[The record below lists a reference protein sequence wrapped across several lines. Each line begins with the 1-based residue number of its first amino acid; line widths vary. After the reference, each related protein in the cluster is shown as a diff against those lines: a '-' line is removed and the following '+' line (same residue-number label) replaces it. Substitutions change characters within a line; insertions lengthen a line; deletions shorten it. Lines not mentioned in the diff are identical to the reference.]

1 MNNRQSKILEAIAR
15 QQRIEVTD
23 LAKRMNVS
31 PVTIRKDLDQ
41 LEQRGL
47 IRREHGYAYIETGSN
62 DGTQLVYNYEIKH
75 RIAQAA
81 AASVEENETV
91 MIGCGSCC
99 VILAEELAYT
109 KKDVTIITN
118 SAFIANY
125 INKSPHGKIILLGGY
140 YQRNSQVLVGPIA
153 HKNAELFS
161 PNKFFI
167 SANGFSETFGFTGHD
182 YFRAQTVQELA
193 KQARQVVMLFDSEK
207 FSNSGVV
214 KVASVENINVMYTD
228 AGIPPEKEAHL
239 LQNNIL
245 VHKVP
250 ASKAGVQ
257 A

>member
-47 IRREHGYAYIETGSN
+47 IRREHGFAYIETGTS
-62 DGTQLVYNYEIKH
+62 DGTQLVYNYERKR

-99 VILAEELAYT
+99 VILAEELTNT

-118 SAFIANY
+118 SVFIANY
-125 INKSPHGKIILLGGY
+125 INRSPYGKIILLGGD

-153 HKNAELFS
+153 HENAQMFS

-167 SANGFSETFGFTGHD
+167 SASGFSETFGFTGND
-182 YFRAQTVQELA
+182 YMRAQTIQELA
-193 KQARQVVMLFDSEK
+193 KQARQVVMLFDSEQ

-214 KVASVENINVMYTD
+214 KVASVESVDVLYTD
-228 AGIPPEKEAHL
+228 DCIPPEKEAYL
-239 LQNNIL
+239 LQNNVL
-245 VHKVP
+245 VHKAP
-250 ASKAGVQ
+250 TAA
-257 A
+257 

>member
-1 MNNRQSKILEAIAR
+1 MNNRQSKILEAIAK

-23 LAKRMNVS
+23 LAKRMDVS

-47 IRREHGYAYIETGSN
+47 IRREHGFAYIETGAN
-62 DGTQLVYNYEIKH
+62 DGTELVYNYEIKR

-99 VILAEELAYT
+99 VILAEELAHT

-118 SAFIANY
+118 SVFIANY
-125 INKSPHGKIILLGGY
+125 INKAPHGNIILLGGY

-153 HKNAELFS
+153 QENAQMFS

-167 SANGFSETFGFTGHD
+167 SASGFSEAFGFTGDD
-182 YFRAQTVQELA
+182 YLRAQTIQELA
-193 KQARQVVMLFDSEK
+193 KQARQVVLLFDSDR
-207 FSNSGVV
+207 FSSNGVV
-214 KVASVENINVMYTD
+214 KMASVESVNVMYTD
-228 AGIPPEKEAHL
+228 DRIPPEKEAYL
-239 LQNNIL
+239 LQNNVQ

-250 ASKAGVQ
+250 SPKAT
-257 A
+257 